1 MIHTSN
7 LVKVHENGY
16 ISTPALRNVNLDID
30 EGEFVAVTGASGSG
44 KTSLFNILGLIDSP
58 TSGEL
63 FFMKQNVGNASGK
76 QRVRLRRNNIG
87 FVFQHFNLI
96 DELTVFENIE
106 LPLIY
111 TPNSHKERKKRINE
125 MLEHFKISHK
135 KRNYPYQLSNLQQQT
150 VAIARAIVSE
160 PKMILADEPT
170 GNLDS
175 ADSSTV
181 MDLLTMVN
189 EMGTAV
195 VMMTHST
202 HEAQRAQRIIGI
214 HDGHIVKEIRN

>member
-16 ISTPALRNVNLDID
+16 VTTPALRNVNLDID
-30 EGEFVAVTGASGSG
+30 EGEFVAVVGASGSG
-44 KTSLFNILGLIDSP
+44 KTSLLNILGLIDSP

-63 FFMKQNVGNASGK
+63 IFMKQNVSTASEK
-76 QRVRLRRNNIG
+76 QRVRLRRDNIG

-111 TPNSHKERKKRINE
+111 SPNSHKERKKRIDE
-125 MLEHFKISHK
+125 ILEHFKISHK
-135 KRNYPYQLSNLQQQT
+135 KRSYPYQLSNLQQQT
-150 VAIARAIVSE
+150 VAIARAIVFA
-160 PKMILADEPT
+160 PKVIFADEPT

-175 ADSSTV
+175 ADGSTI

-189 EMGTAV
+189 EMGTGIV
-195 VMMTHST
+195 LMTHST
-202 HEAQRAQRIIGI
+202 REVQRAQRIIGI
-214 HDGHIVKEIRN
+214 HDGHIVKEIEN

>member
-30 EGEFVAVTGASGSG
+30 KGEFVAVTGPSGAG
-44 KTSLFNILGLIDSP
+44 KTSLLNILGLIDSP

-63 FFMKQNVGNASGK
+63 SFMKQNISNASEK

-106 LPLIY
+106 QIG
-111 TPNSHKERKKRINE
+111 
-125 MLEHFKISHK
+125 
-135 KRNYPYQLSNLQQQT
+135 
-150 VAIARAIVSE
+150 RAHV
-160 PKMILADEPT
+160 
-170 GNLDS
+170 
-175 ADSSTV
+175 
-181 MDLLTMVN
+181 
-189 EMGTAV
+189 
-195 VMMTHST
+195 
-202 HEAQRAQRIIGI
+202 
-214 HDGHIVKEIRN
+214 